1 MTGHYDVREEKKEG
15 RVVHAIKKVW
25 TQVLC
30 SWLIE
35 EDFPWIHESLQNWK
49 KRLVSICKERKK
61 NNFREKK

>member
-1 MTGHYDVREEKKEG
+1 MTGHYDVREKKEG